1 MTKIGLDSP
10 KGYVVNS
17 LTNALRLQKSLSFPI
32 IIRPSFTLGGSGGGT
47 AKNQTEFIKIVEKG
61 LNLSPIG
68 EVLIEESLVGWKEF
82 EMEVIRDRKDNCIIV
97 CSIENVDPMGY
108 ILVIQLQ

>member
-1 MTKIGLDSP
+1 M
-10 KGYVVNS
+10 
-17 LTNALRLQKSLSFPI
+17 SFPI

-61 LNLSPIG
+61 LNLSPIN

-82 EMEVIRDRKDNCIIV
+82 EMEVIRDKER
-97 CSIENVDPMGY
+97 
-108 ILVIQLQ
+108 